1 MSEVTRH
8 GLPRQAAIVDIYDRS
23 DDPFGRLSIVH
34 PSHPMRKAQT
44 IRVNSLREMVNPIN
58 ISVPY
63 AELIDDTTAFDY
75 AFYDMVLSK
84 PELRIIFNDGDSL
97 VFRVASTINVPEDS
111 KLADGV
117 SEAIKGLLLRR
128 LDAIEAI
135 IWFNLFLNRAVWP
148 RLNSDPSSYREIFAL
163 SRALLSRMMPSN
175 AYDVMLSPKSYGAAL
190 LENSVGTG
198 NNTNYA
204 EPQVASGSLTL
215 IPVASNGFIY
225 SLYDMLCVYPSKL
238 PNLCKRYI
246 YEIFVDERVTD
257 ATNDRNAY
265 RMTAERYVLI
275 VLPTDYFSWEMY
287 YYVAP
292 IVGMITNG
300 ALNNI
305 RDTFGVGVLNNIE
318 YISRAT

>member
-8 GLPRQAAIVDIYDRS
+8 GLPRRAAIIDIYDRS

-44 IRVNSLREMVNPIN
+44 VRVKSLNEMVSPI
-58 ISVPY
+58 IVAAPY
-63 AELIDDTTAFDY
+63 AELIDNTAAFDY
-75 AFYDMVLSK
+75 AFLDTTLNK
-84 PELRIIFNDGDSL
+84 PELRIILNEGDSL
-97 VFRVASTINVPEDS
+97 VCRVASTINVPEDS

-128 LDAIEAI
+128 LDAIEAT
-135 IWFNLFLNRAVWP
+135 IWFGLFLDHAFWP
-148 RLNSDPSSYREIFAL
+148 RLTSDPSSYREIFAL
-163 SRALLSRMMPSN
+163 SRAFLSRMMPSDS
-175 AYDVMLSPKSYGAAL
+175 YDVMLSPKSYGAAL

-204 EPQVASGSLTL
+204 EPQLASGSLT
-215 IPVASNGFIY
+215 IVPVAFNGFTHTIY
-225 SLYDMLCVYPSKL
+225 DLLCVYPSKL
-238 PNLCKRYI
+238 PSLCKRYI
-246 YEIFVDERVTD
+246 YEIFVDERVVSTAD
-257 ATNDRNAY
+257 DRNTY

-275 VLPTDYFSWEMY
+275 ALPTDYYSTEMDY
-287 YYVAP
+287 YIAP
-292 IVGMITNG
+292 IVGMTANE

-305 RDTFGVGVLNNIE
+305 QNTFGFDVFNNLD